1 METPEKKAIRVSLR
15 VYRELRE
22 KLLKDTINKN
32 TDLYSG
38 LHNKEEI
45 RPTYIGIYETR
56 WMAEHLEYFKELVEK
71 KDLRDR
77 VCKELFAE
85 SYSQF
90 LKENGHVYCG
100 MDLTI
105 DMLKKYQ
112 GILEEIIASSISWEQ
127 GYEEMCLLN
136 IKFDEKYRMM
146 KEDKII

>member
-1 METPEKKAIRVSLR
+1 METPEKKAIKVSLR

-56 WMAEHLEYFKELVEK
+56 WMAEHLERFKKLVEK
-71 KDLRDR
+71 KDLTDKIYNE
-77 VCKELFAE
+77 VFVKV
-85 SYSQF
+85 YSQF
-90 LKENGHVYCG
+90 LKENGHLYCG
-100 MDLTI
+100 VDLTI
-105 DMLKKYQ
+105 DMLEKYQ
-112 GILEEIIASSISWEQ
+112 CILEEIIASSISWEQ
-127 GYEEMCLLN
+127 GYEEMRLLN

-146 KEDKII
+146 KGDKII